1 MTRPTRKADPRI
13 RRRKIQ
19 KPATAG
25 SRSMEEWEAAVK
37 SEARIKR
44 IVDYYVDHL
53 AFDAR
58 DEKGLRR
65 RLRAFEQAVLR
76 EAADRAMGAVP
87 VRGKRGSAAYME
99 SLRVGR
105 AVYTAAIENRRKP

>member
-13 RRRKIQ
+13 ERTTNAILLQLGTTDWTKGEGQ
-19 KPATAG
+19 V
-25 SRSMEEWEAAVK
+25 EAY
-37 SEARIKR
+37 RW
-44 IVDYYVDHL
+44 
-53 AFDAR
+53 
-58 DEKGLRR
+58 LRR